1 MITVIEKKR
10 KRKPRNTRNTRKTFL
25 RLIQK
30 RTRRVT
36 QQNEIYN
43 DTFQLTKKNDEEKKR
58 EREKER
64 YLHMKRVK

>member
-1 MITVIEKKR
+1 MTTVIEKKR

-30 RTRRVT
+30 RRRRVT
-36 QQNEIYN
+36 QRNEIYN

-58 EREKER
+58 EREVPAYEES
-64 YLHMKRVK
+64 